1 MVKLE
6 YLLYLEA
13 LQRAGSV
20 NKSAQL
26 LHTSAQNVS
35 RVLRQTEAGLGAIG
49 LAETIQGEITAF
61 KRRFSQTSDAEAYAG
76 ELTVAATKIESV
88 RFMNEAVIR
97 FSRLHP

>member
-35 RVLRQTEAGLGAIG
+35 RVLRQLETELGCALFVRTPYGVELTEAGLGAIG

-61 KRRFSQTSDAEAYAG
+61 
-76 ELTVAATKIESV
+76 
-88 RFMNEAVIR
+88 
-97 FSRLHP
+97 